1 MPVRIRRARASVNG
15 GASNGD
21 VRPDNRLALADQ
33 AFFAGQSALGQED
46 VVQAVWLYEHPIDLD
61 GLRRFHHNLGSGLL
75 GRRIER
81 SPVGFARYRW
91 VSDPGPSDIDV
102 AECARPRAEL
112 SDWIDERAQLTV
124 DAERGP
130 GWHLGVQPFT
140 DGSTAVSLVASHY
153 LVDGLGFGLTIAEA
167 LLGMTRDFGY
177 PPPLSRTRA
186 RAVAQDLRQTARDVP
201 EVARA
206 LGAAVKMARSRPK
219 DTAQSPAPRPAAR
232 RGDTGD
238 DVVVVPFIEAFVDL
252 DAWDARAEALGGT
265 RNALVSA
272 FAVKFAE
279 RMGRRRASD
288 GAVTLQIP
296 ISDRTEGDT
305 RASAVSFARASVDPA
320 GVTTDLH
327 DLRAA
332 INQGLETLRTQQ
344 ETQGES
350 LQQILWLTPFAP
362 KWALKRLA
370 DGMIADPDLPVF
382 CSNLGDFSSLVCRID
397 GTEAEYVT
405 ARMTRQRVTRQW
417 LERTGGL
424 MAVLSGR
431 IQGKLGVG
439 VLCYQPG
446 AVNTKPALCE
456 LAAHTL
462 AEFGLTGEMN

>member
-1 MPVRIRRARASVNG
+1 MPVRTRPARRSVNG
-15 GASNGD
+15 GISNGD
-21 VRPDNRLALADQ
+21 VRPDNRLALVDQ
-33 AFFAGQSALGQED
+33 AFFAGQRALGQED
-46 VVQAVWLYEHPIDLD
+46 VVQSIWVYEHPIDLD

-81 SPVGFARYRW
+81 SPVAFARYRW

-130 GWHLGVQPFT
+130 GWHLGVLPLT

-167 LLGMTRDFGY
+167 ILGMTRDFGY
-177 PPPLSRTRA
+177 PPPLSRARA
-186 RAVAQDLRQTARDVP
+186 RAVIQDLRETARDVP
-201 EVARA
+201 EVGRA
-206 LGAAVKMARSRPK
+206 LGAAVKMARRRPK
-219 DTAQSPAPRPAAR
+219 GTAQSPAPRPAAR
-232 RGDTGD
+232 RGGACD
-238 DVVVVPFIEAFVDL
+238 DIVVVPFIEAFVDL

-265 RNALVSA
+265 RNALVSG

-279 RMGRRRASD
+279 HMGRRRASD
-288 GAVTLQIP
+288 GAVTLQLP

-327 DLRAA
+327 GVRAA
-332 INQGLETLRTQQ
+332 INQGLETLR
-344 ETQGES
+344 ETQRES
-350 LQQILWLTPFAP
+350 THQILWLTPFTP
-362 KWALKRLA
+362 NWALKRLA
-370 DGMIADPDLPVF
+370 DGMITDPDLPVF
-382 CSNLGDFSSLVCRID
+382 CSNLGDFSSLVCRAD

-431 IQGKLGVG
+431 VQGKLGVG

-446 AVNTKPALCE
+446 ATNTKPALRE

-462 AEFGLTGEMN
+462 AEFDLTGEIG